1 MVGLEAV
8 IETVERVPRSDA
20 TGARIG
26 PQPHAAEDFDAFYQ
40 REYSRMVEFAYAL
53 SGSRWAAEDLAQDGF
68 LAAHL
73 KWEKISTYD
82 RPGAWVRRVVGNLAT
97 SHLRRR
103 IVEARALVKLAM
115 GRREAF
121 PALGDSNED
130 VWSVVR
136 SLPRRQAQT
145 IALHYIFDLPV
156 SEIAQVLEV
165 AEGTVM
171 ANLHKARAS
180 LARRLELKQGEK
192 A

>member
-8 IETVERVPRSDA
+8 IETAKRFPSVEAR
-20 TGARIG
+20 ARIG
-26 PQPHAAEDFDAFYQ
+26 PQPHVAEEFDAFYQ
-40 REYSRMVEFAYAL
+40 REYPRMVEFAYVL
-53 SGSRWAAEDLAQDGF
+53 SGSRRAAEDLAQDGF
-68 LAAHL
+68 VAAHL
-73 KWEKISTYD
+73 KWEKISTYE

-103 IVEARALVKLAM
+103 IVEARALVKLAT

-121 PALGDSNED
+121 PALSDSNND
-130 VWSVVR
+130 LWSVVR

-145 IALHYIFDLPV
+145 IALHYVFDLPV

-171 ANLHKARAS
+171 ATLHKARAS
-180 LARRLELKQGEK
+180 LARRLELEQGDK

>member
-1 MVGLEAV
+1 MVDLEAV
-8 IETVERVPRSDA
+8 IETVEGVPSREA
-20 TGARIG
+20 GARIV
-26 PQPHAAEDFDAFYQ
+26 PASHAAEDFAAFYQ
-40 REYSRMVEFAYAL
+40 REYPRMVEFAYAL
-53 SGSRWAAEDLAQDGF
+53 SGSRWAAEELAQDGF
-68 LAAHL
+68 LTAHL

-103 IVEARALVKLAM
+103 IVEARALVKVAM

-121 PALGDSNED
+121 PTLSDSNSD
-130 VWSVVR
+130 LWSLVR

-156 SEIAQVLEV
+156 SEIAKVLEV

-180 LARRLELKQGEK
+180 LARRLELEQGDN